1 VTLRPEDIKAQQF
14 RVVVRG
20 YKVEEVDA
28 FLERVRRELTP
39 ATGTEA
45 APASTPPEGTSAEG
59 SHATTV
65 DVTHSGDDALSARAL
80 RTLAIAQEMADKV
93 AAAAAAE
100 ADQVLSD
107 ARVAADQVV
116 AEAQAEAGA
125 VLAELQV
132 RRRREVEALEARVQ
146 QLRAETERLSQLER
160 HCRES
165 LQRWLAQQQ
174 LLVDPSGGI
183 DGRAPEGLVRTGDH
197 PTSSD

>member
-1 VTLRPEDIKAQQF
+1 VTIRPEDIKAQQF

-28 FLERVRRELTP
+28 FLEVVRRELTRLS
-39 ATGTEA
+39 EA
-45 APASTPPEGTSAEG
+45 AADHASGPEPDAEKGTSSASSG
-59 SHATTV
+59 AARR
-65 DVTHSGDDALSARAL
+65 GDDEALSARAL

-93 AAAAAAE
+93 AATAAAD

-107 ARVAADQVV
+107 ARKTADQLV
-116 AEAQAEAGA
+116 AEAQSEADA

-132 RRRREVEALEARVQ
+132 RRHHEVQSLEARVH
-146 QLRAETERLSQLER
+146 QLRAETERLTQLER

-183 DGRAPEGLVRTGDH
+183 DGRTPDGLVRTGDGS
-197 PTSSD
+197 PSAG

>member
-1 VTLRPEDIKAQQF
+1 MTLRPEDIKAQQF

-28 FLERVRRELTP
+28 FLEVVRRELTRAPQAGTDPRP
-39 ATGTEA
+39 APEPDVDA
-45 APASTPPEGTSAEG
+45 QQASADEPAGGGE
-59 SHATTV
+59 
-65 DVTHSGDDALSARAL
+65 ALSARAL

-93 AAAAAAE
+93 AATAAADAE
-100 ADQVLSD
+100 QAISD
-107 ARVAADQVV
+107 ARVTADQIV

-132 RRRREVEALEARVQ
+132 RRQHEVESMEARVQ

-174 LLVDPSGGI
+174 LLVDAGGGI
-183 DGRAPEGLVRTGDH
+183 DGRAPEGLVRTSNG
-197 PTSSD
+197 SSSPQ

>member
-1 VTLRPEDIKAQQF
+1 VTIRPEDIKAQQF

-28 FLERVRRELTP
+28 FLEVVRRELTRL
-39 ATGTEA
+39 TESA
-45 APASTPPEGTSAEG
+45 ADHASAPEPDAEKDTSSA
-59 SHATTV
+59 SSA
-65 DVTHSGDDALSARAL
+65 DARPGDDKDLSARAL

-93 AAAAAAE
+93 AATAAAD

-107 ARVAADQVV
+107 ARKTADQLV
-116 AEAQAEAGA
+116 AEAQSEADA

-132 RRRREVEALEARVQ
+132 RRHHEVQSLEARVQ
-146 QLRAETERLSQLER
+146 QLRAETERLTQLER

-174 LLVDPSGGI
+174 LLVDASGGI
-183 DGRAPEGLVRTGDH
+183 DGPASDSLVRTGDGS
-197 PTSSD
+197 PSAG

>member
-1 VTLRPEDIKAQQF
+1 MTLRPEDIKAQQF

-28 FLERVRRELTP
+28 FLEVVRRELSRL
-39 ATGTEA
+39 TEA
-45 APASTPPEGTSAEG
+45 AADHAPAPEPDAKAGTSTA
-59 SHATTV
+59 SV
-65 DVTHSGDDALSARAL
+65 GDARGADDGTLSARAL

-93 AAAAAAE
+93 AATAAADAG
-100 ADQVLSD
+100 QVLSD
-107 ARVAADQVV
+107 ARTTADQLV
-116 AEAQAEAGA
+116 AEAQSEADA

-132 RRRREVEALEARVQ
+132 RRHHEVQSLEARVQ
-146 QLRAETERLSQLER
+146 HLRAEIERLTQLER

-183 DGRAPEGLVRTGDH
+183 DGRAPDGLVRAGDGS
-197 PTSSD
+197 PSVG

>member
-20 YKVEEVDA
+20 YKVDEVDA
-28 FLERVRRELTP
+28 FLERVHREL
-39 ATGTEA
+39 AWAAEAGT
-45 APASTPPEGTSAEG
+45 APAPAGPPKAPADA
-59 SHATTV
+59 ATAP
-65 DVTHSGDDALSARAL
+65 SGEPGRSEQDPISARAL

-93 AAAAAAE
+93 AATAAAD
-100 ADQVLSD
+100 ADQVVSD
-107 ARVAADQVV
+107 ARVTADQIV
-116 AEAQAEAGA
+116 AEAQVEAGA

-132 RRRREVEALEARVQ
+132 RRRHEVESLEARVQ
-146 QLRAETERLSQLER
+146 QLRAETERLTQLER

-183 DGRAPEGLVRTGDH
+183 DGQAPQGFARSSNGS
-197 PTSSD
+197 TSPS

>member
-1 VTLRPEDIKAQQF
+1 MTLRPEDIKAQQF

-28 FLERVRRELTP
+28 FLEVVRREVSRLTD
-39 ATGTEA
+39 A
-45 APASTPPEGTSAEG
+45 ASD
-59 SHATTV
+59 HATAPEPGAKAAASSPT
-65 DVTHSGDDALSARAL
+65 SGDGPRGDDEALSARAL

-93 AAAAAAE
+93 AATAAADAG
-100 ADQVLSD
+100 QVLSD
-107 ARVAADQVV
+107 ARKTADQLV
-116 AEAQAEAGA
+116 AEAQSEADA

-132 RRRREVEALEARVQ
+132 RRHHEVQSLEARVQ
-146 QLRAETERLSQLER
+146 HLRAEIERLTQLER

-183 DGRAPEGLVRTGDH
+183 DGTVADGLVRTGDGS
-197 PTSSD
+197 PSVG

>member
-28 FLERVRRELTP
+28 FLEVVRREVSRL
-39 ATGTEA
+39 TEA
-45 APASTPPEGTSAEG
+45 ASHHAVTPAPEAKAATGSPTSRNEP
-59 SHATTV
+59 
-65 DVTHSGDDALSARAL
+65 GDDETLSARAL

-93 AAAAAAE
+93 AATAAADAG
-100 ADQVLSD
+100 QVLSD
-107 ARVAADQVV
+107 ARKTADQLV
-116 AEAQAEAGA
+116 AEAQSEADA

-132 RRRREVEALEARVQ
+132 RRHHEVQSLEARVQ
-146 QLRAETERLSQLER
+146 HLRAEIERLTQLER

-183 DGRAPEGLVRTGDH
+183 DGRAPDGLVRAGDGS
-197 PTSSD
+197 PSVG